1 LADRAGAAGR
11 KPRVLLI
18 NWRDIKNPEAGGA
31 EVHLH
36 EVATRL
42 VRAGFACIQYSH
54 AFPGGPSREEIDG
67 VEVHRA
73 GGKLLFNFTVWL
85 RARAWCR
92 RHAIDVVLDDSNKIP
107 FFLPWFAGRPVVAQI
122 HHLFGR
128 VLFHETAWPMACY
141 VLAFEALMPAA
152 YRRVRVLTGSESSKA
167 ELIRK
172 GFGRVEIAPEGADLA
187 LYRPPA
193 DPRKRG
199 NVIVYVGRIKRY
211 KGLDM
216 ILEGAAA
223 LKAGFPD
230 LVLKIAGS
238 GDDVPRLKA
247 KAKALGMDGWTEFL
261 GFVSEQ
267 RKVELYGEAR
277 VAVNSSLKEGWGLT
291 SIEANACGTPV
302 VATNVPGLCDSVRD
316 GETGHLVPFGD
327 SRAFA
332 AAVRRILSDPEGA
345 AVMRERGLA
354 WAARHT
360 WERAYE
366 VTRDALR
373 AAWAEAGGDPA
384 APAAARRAGNAEA
397 TAAAGK
403 PGAPG
408 GPA

>member
-1 LADRAGAAGR
+1 MLPGPPEADGRGSAAAVPGRRAALGR
-11 KPRVLLI
+11 LPRVLLV
-18 NWRDIKNPEAGGA
+18 NWRDPKNPEAGGA
-31 EVHLH
+31 EVHLQ
-36 EVATRL
+36 EVARRL

-54 AFPGGPSREEIDG
+54 AFPDAPSREIIDG

-73 GGKLLFNFTVWL
+73 GGKFLFNFTVWL

-92 RHAIDVVLDDSNKIP
+92 KHAIDVVLDDSNKIP
-107 FFLPWFAGRPVVAQI
+107 FLLPWFSGRPVVAQI

-128 VLFHETAWPMACY
+128 VLFHETAWPMALY
-141 VLAFEALMPAA
+141 VLAFEAIMPSA
-152 YRRVRVLTGSESSKA
+152 YRRVRVLTGSASSRE

-172 GFGRVEIAPEGADLA
+172 GFGTVGIAPEGADLG

-193 DPRKRG
+193 DPAKRG
-199 NVIVYVGRIKRY
+199 NVIAYVGRIKRY

-223 LKAGFPD
+223 LKPEFPD
-230 LVLKIAGS
+230 LRLKIAGS

-261 GFVSEQ
+261 GFVSEA

-302 VATNVPGLCDSVRD
+302 VATDVPGLCDSVRD
-316 GETGHLVPFGD
+316 GETGYLVPFGD
-327 SRAFA
+327 APAFA
-332 AAVRRILSDPEGA
+332 SAVRRILADPEGA
-345 AVMRERGLA
+345 AAMRARGLE

-360 WERAYE
+360 WEGAYE
-366 VTRDALR
+366 ATRDALL
-373 AAWAEAGGDPA
+373 ATWSEAGGGARSGDA
-384 APAAARRAGNAEA
+384 RSGAAA
-397 TAAAGK
+397 
-403 PGAPG
+403 
-408 GPA
+408 